1 MSTTNPRLA
10 LAMDKTVTIF
20 FRDTLCRGGFCP
32 TITVIDVLP

>member
-20 FRDTLCRGGFCP
+20 FHDTLIG
-32 TITVIDVLP
+32 IDVLP